1 MLNEFQKIR
10 EEYQDL
16 LAKVSR
22 PDFIRDQEVYV
33 KSSKRLSKLSVIL
46 EKIDDLEKLSNN
58 ISQNRIIIQESLDKA
73 LADLAEE
80 ESGILIPKAEELK
93 KGLNLLIQRL
103 DDPEAQDEEGI
114 KEAILEIRAGTGGD
128 EAALF
133 AADLFKMYRA
143 YTEKNN
149 WEFKMI
155 SESRDELGGYKEVI
169 CEIKGKRVFSL
180 LKYES
185 GVHRVQRIPET
196 EKAGR
201 IHTSTATVAVMPVL
215 KDVKLEISEK
225 DLEIVF
231 FRSSSAGG
239 QNVNKV
245 ETAVRIKH
253 SPSGIVVSCQS
264 ERYQHQNKER
274 ALGILKAKILDIK
287 RREQMEERVS
297 ERRSQIGT
305 GERSEK
311 IRTYNFPQDRITDH
325 RINQSWKNISRIL
338 AGDLEIINDEVTKQ
352 LG

>member
-1 MLNEFQKIR
+1 MSFEFQKLK
-10 EEYQDL
+10 EEYRDL
-16 LAKVSR
+16 LAKVSQ
-22 PDFIRDQEVYV
+22 PDFIRNQEAYIQV
-33 KSSKRLSKLSVIL
+33 SKRLSRLSMILPKIDEL
-46 EKIDDLEKLSNN
+46 EKASLAIKQNQEIANESKDSSLIDLAKEELN
-58 ISQNRIIIQESLDKA
+58 ISIEK
-73 LADLAEE
+73 ET
-80 ESGILIPKAEELK
+80 GLK
-93 KGLNLLIQRL
+93 KELNPLIQRL
-103 DDPEAQDEEGI
+103 EDPEAQDEEEI
-114 KEAILEIRAGTGGD
+114 KEVILEIRAGTGGD

-133 AADLFKMYRA
+133 AQNLFKMYRA
-143 YTEKNN
+143 YAEKNN
-149 WEFKMI
+149 WEFDI
-155 SESRDELGGYKEVI
+155 VSESRDELGGYKEI
-169 CEIKGKRVFSL
+169 ISEIKGKRVFSL

-185 GVHRVQRIPET
+185 GVHRVQRTPET

-215 KDVKLEISEK
+215 KDVKLEISDK
-225 DLEIVF
+225 DLEVVF

-253 SPSGIVVSCQS
+253 LPSNIVVSCQS

-274 ALGILKAKILDIK
+274 ALSILKAKLLDIK
-287 RREQMEERVS
+287 RREQMEKRIS
-297 ERRSQIGT
+297 ERRSQIGS

-338 AGDLEIINDEVTKQ
+338 AGDLEIMTSEILKQ